1 MASEKIRVRATK
13 QGLYP
18 GTGEFSRVREIGD
31 EFEIDG
37 DKYPANFGGEKAS
50 ESEVARRGKV
60 KAFSS
65 NWMELVEPPKKNAD
79 KTGDK
84 PEK

>member
-18 GTGEFSRVREIGD
+18 GTGEFSRIREIGD

-37 DKYPANFGGEKAS
+37 DKYPANFGDDKMKSDVE
-50 ESEVARRGKV
+50 RRGKV

-65 NWMELVEPPKKNAD
+65 NWMEIIEPPKKNAD
-79 KTGDK
+79 KTSDK
-84 PEK
+84 TEK